1 MIDIT
6 ALRMDRVCDL
16 LDFVSLRPRLTE
28 VAAHHFPGSDL
39 LVVPD
44 PWYIL
49 FSASLR
55 AMNTPSVIRRVPGL
69 QARCS

>member
-1 MIDIT
+1 
-6 ALRMDRVCDL
+6 MDRVCDL

-55 AMNTPSVIRRVPGL
+55 CKEYAFSDQESPRFTGSLLIVL
-69 QARCS
+69 S